1 MEEPWDTQWEPFL
14 ETQPTH
20 AGRNLEA
27 SPWEDPK
34 AFLASFEQ
42 VATAC
47 HWPRGEWVA
56 QLLPALYGEAEE
68 AFQSLDA
75 IHQEDYENVKVAI
88 LRGDAVKSEVQ
99 RQRFRQFYC
108 QEVEDPRKV
117 QSHLQELCHQWLKP
131 ESHTKDQILELLILE
146 QFLASLPPK
155 LQDWV
160 QSKRP
165 QTSSQAVALMENFL
179 RSQPEVKSKPCQVW
193 FTM

>member
-1 MEEPWDTQWEPFL
+1 KVNLSDSA
-14 ETQPTH
+14 H
-20 AGRNLEA
+20 AIIVLIISVSG
-27 SPWEDPK
+27 
-34 AFLASFEQ
+34 
-42 VATAC
+42 
-47 HWPRGEWVA
+47 
-56 QLLPALYGEAEE
+56 
-68 AFQSLDA
+68 
-75 IHQEDYENVKVAI
+75 EDYEAVKVAI
-88 LRGDAVKSEVQ
+88 LRGDAVKSEAQ

-117 QSHLQELCHQWLKP
+117 QSHLEELCHQWLKP

-179 RSQPEVKSKPCQVW
+179 RSQPEVKSKPCQV
-193 FTM
+193 